1 MMERGLSLKRNIG
14 IAAGVA
20 VLALIVIASLY
31 GSGDTGE
38 KIYVEPVT
46 RRNIQSVVTAPGQI
60 DPKLKVNISAHVI
73 GKIERLYFEEGDLVE
88 KGDRLV
94 DLERVSFTAAA
105 DQTASIV
112 ANRRID
118 VRRAEIALE
127 NARRNLERAQS
138 LSSQGI
144 LTEELL
150 ERSRLE
156 YDTARTSL
164 ASAQE
169 AVRQAEAALRQ
180 AREDLQRTSLVA
192 PISGRIVERN
202 AQEGEVVI
210 TGTMNNPGSVIA
222 VLADLSELLVEAD
235 VGETEVVR
243 VRQGQRARVEVD
255 AIPGEKFEGTVI
267 EIGSSAAQR
276 TGAQTGIRYF
286 KVKIAV
292 DAADERLRPGMT
304 SQVEIITESAPDA
317 LSVPLQSVV
326 ERTEEELEKG
336 AARGGSSSD
345 EEKKKYV
352 FVVDDAVAKAV
363 PVETGI
369 SDATHVVITGG
380 LTGTESVVTGPFRT
394 LRNLKNGDKVD
405 VDTRRGAAR
414 QRESDNAEEDEDED
428 S

>member
-1 MMERGLSLKRNIG
+1 MKRNIG
-14 IAAGVA
+14 IIAGVT
-20 VLALIVIASLY
+20 VLIVIVIASLL
-31 GSGDTGE
+31 GGGETGE
-38 KIYVEPVT
+38 KVYLEPVT
-46 RRNIQSVVTAPGQI
+46 RRDIQAVVSAPGQV

-73 GKIERLYFEEGDLVE
+73 GKIERLYFEEGDVVE

-127 NARRNLERAQS
+127 NARRNLERARS
-138 LSSQGI
+138 LSDQGI

-150 ERSRLE
+150 ERSKLE

-169 AVRQAEAALRQ
+169 AVRQAEAGLRQ
-180 AREDLQRTSLVA
+180 AREDLQRTSIVA

-255 AIPGEKFEGTVI
+255 AIPGETFEGTVI

-286 KVKIAV
+286 KVKIAI
-292 DAADERLRPGMT
+292 DASDDRLRPGMT
-304 SQVEIITESAPDA
+304 SQVEIITESSVNA

-326 ERTEEELEKG
+326 ERSEEELEKG
-336 AARGGSSSD
+336 PRGGGSGDDD
-345 EEKKKYV
+345 EKQKYV
-352 FVVDDAVAKAV
+352 FVADEGSVRAVR
-363 PVETGI
+363 VETGI
-369 SDATHVVITGG
+369 SDSTHVVITAG
-380 LTGTESVVTGPFRT
+380 LEGSEEVVTGPFRT
-394 LRNLKNGDKVD
+394 LRSLKNGQKV
-405 VDTRRGAAR
+405 VADTPADQNR
-414 QRESDNAEEDEDED
+414 QTEGDDEEQDDEG

>member
-1 MMERGLSLKRNIG
+1 MKRNIG
-14 IAAGVA
+14 IIAGVI
-20 VLALIVIASLY
+20 VLIGIVIASLL
-31 GSGDTGE
+31 GGGETGE
-38 KIYVEPVT
+38 KVYLEPVT
-46 RRNIQSVVTAPGQI
+46 RRDIQAVVSAPGQV

-73 GKIERLYFEEGDLVE
+73 GKIERLYFEEGDVVE

-138 LSSQGI
+138 LSNQGI
-144 LTEELL
+144 LTVELL
-150 ERSRLE
+150 ERSKLE

-169 AVRQAEAALRQ
+169 AVRQAEAGLRQ
-180 AREDLQRTSLVA
+180 AREDLQRTSIVA

-255 AIPGEKFEGTVI
+255 AIPGETFEGSVI

-286 KVKIAV
+286 KVKITI
-292 DAADERLRPGMT
+292 DASDDRLRPGMT
-304 SQVEIITESAPDA
+304 SQVEIITESSPNA

-326 ERTEEELEKG
+326 ERSEEELEKG
-336 AARGGSSSD
+336 PRGSGSGKDD
-345 EEKKKYV
+345 EKQKYV
-352 FVVDDAVAKAV
+352 FVADEGTVRAVR
-363 PVETGI
+363 VETGI
-369 SDATHVVITGG
+369 SDSTHVVITAG
-380 LTGTESVVTGPFRT
+380 LEGSEEVVTGPFRT
-394 LRNLKNGDKVD
+394 LRSLKNGQKVEA
-405 VDTRRGAAR
+405 DTPADQNR
-414 QRESDNAEEDEDED
+414 QTESDDEEQDDEG